1 MLLFKVCFIPY
12 SHYVVD
18 LIKKLELG
26 IMVVSDLP
34 KFVCPKLVYQCGKQS
49 VSTPAFN
56 TRLYTKVFLI
66 L

>member
-34 KFVCPKLVYQCGKQS
+34 KFVCPKLVYNVENSQYQPLHS
-49 VSTPAFN
+49 
-56 TRLYTKVFLI
+56 I
-66 L
+66 LDCTQKYF